1 MIWKS
6 LWAVMLASAEL
17 TTAGFAGA
25 GLAGSD
31 SQAAVQE
38 APASTQSSAIDST
51 DDTLPDPAEIERI
64 RLQRDR
70 YERITVPVTIAGEGP
85 YRFLIDTGSQAT
97 AVTRRVVT
105 DLELEPTGQATLIAM
120 GSREIVETISLNGVE
135 FANRR
140 LNGITAPLL
149 KTQNIGADGILG
161 LDSLQDLRV
170 QIDFRENRMA
180 VADAEALGDV
190 GFEIVVRAR
199 RKLGQMIITNA
210 RVNGVRTAVVIDTG
224 AQNSIGNHVLRRKLR
239 ARDENEQQTS
249 TDVNGTELHSDLAF
263 ARKLTIGGL
272 ELSRVPIGFAESPVF
287 AALGLD
293 KRPALVLGMNN
304 LRLLNRVAIDFSS
317 REILFDLPTGSRQR
331 TKSRLSL

>member
-1 MIWKS
+1 MMIWHS
-6 LWAVMLASAEL
+6 LWAVM
-17 TTAGFAGA
+17 FAGSGLANA
-25 GLAGSD
+25 GLAEPV
-31 SQAAVQE
+31 SQAALQE
-38 APASTQSSAIDST
+38 APASAQSSAIDSA
-51 DDTLPDPAEIERI
+51 DDALLDPAEIERI

-105 DLELEPTGQATLIAM
+105 DLALEPTGQATLIAM
-120 GSREIVETISLNGVE
+120 GSREIVETISLNGLE

-180 VADAEALGDV
+180 VADAESLGGDV

-224 AQNSIGNHVLRRKLR
+224 AQNSIGNRVLRRKLR

-317 REILFDLPTGSRQR
+317 REILFDLPTAARQR

>member
-1 MIWKS
+1 MMIWHS
-6 LWAVMLASAEL
+6 LWAVM
-17 TTAGFAGA
+17 FAGSGLANA
-25 GLAGSD
+25 GLAEPV
-31 SQAAVQE
+31 SQAATQE
-38 APASTQSSAIDST
+38 APASAQSSAIDSA
-51 DDTLPDPAEIERI
+51 DDALLDPAEIERI

-70 YERITVPVTIAGEGP
+70 HERITVPVTIAGEGP

-105 DLELEPTGQATLIAM
+105 DLALEPTGQATLIAM
-120 GSREIVETISLNGVE
+120 GSREIVETISLNGLE

-180 VADAEALGDV
+180 VADAESLGGDV

-224 AQNSIGNHVLRRKLR
+224 AQNSIGNRVLRRKLR

-317 REILFDLPTGSRQR
+317 REILFDLPTAARQR

>member
-1 MIWKS
+1 MMIWHS
-6 LWAVMLASAEL
+6 LWAVM
-17 TTAGFAGA
+17 FAGSGLANA
-25 GLAGSD
+25 GLAETT
-31 SQAAVQE
+31 SQAAPQE
-38 APASTQSSAIDST
+38 APASAQSSAIDSA
-51 DDTLPDPAEIERI
+51 DDALLDPAEIERI

-70 YERITVPVTIAGEGP
+70 HERITVPVTIAGEGP

-105 DLELEPTGQATLIAM
+105 DLALEPTGQATLIAM
-120 GSREIVETISLNGVE
+120 GSREIVETISLNGLE

-180 VADAEALGDV
+180 VADAESLGGDV

-317 REILFDLPTGSRQR
+317 REILFDLPTAARQR

>member
-1 MIWKS
+1 MMIWHS
-6 LWAVMLASAEL
+6 LWAVM
-17 TTAGFAGA
+17 FAGSGLANA
-25 GLAGSD
+25 GLAEPV
-31 SQAAVQE
+31 SQAALQE
-38 APASTQSSAIDST
+38 APASAQSSAIDSA
-51 DDTLPDPAEIERI
+51 DDALLDPAEIERI

-105 DLELEPTGQATLIAM
+105 DLALEPTGQATLIAM
-120 GSREIVETISLNGVE
+120 GSREIVETISLNGLE

-180 VADAEALGDV
+180 VADAESLGGDV

-317 REILFDLPTGSRQR
+317 REILFDLPTAARQR

>member
-1 MIWKS
+1 MMIWHS
-6 LWAVMLASAEL
+6 LWAVM
-17 TTAGFAGA
+17 FAGSGLANA
-25 GLAGSD
+25 GLAEPV
-31 SQAAVQE
+31 SQAALQE
-38 APASTQSSAIDST
+38 APASAQSSAIDSA
-51 DDTLPDPAEIERI
+51 DDALLDPAEIERI

-105 DLELEPTGQATLIAM
+105 DLALEPTGQATLIAM
-120 GSREIVETISLNGVE
+120 GSREIVETISLNGLE

-180 VADAEALGDV
+180 VADAESLGGDV

-317 REILFDLPTGSRQR
+317 REILFDLPTGARQR

>member
-1 MIWKS
+1 MMIWHS
-6 LWAVMLASAEL
+6 LWAVM
-17 TTAGFAGA
+17 FAGSGLANA
-25 GLAGSD
+25 GLAEPV
-31 SQAAVQE
+31 SQAATQE
-38 APASTQSSAIDST
+38 APASAQSSAIDSA
-51 DDTLPDPAEIERI
+51 DDALLDPAEIERI

-105 DLELEPTGQATLIAM
+105 DLALEPTGQATLIAM
-120 GSREIVETISLNGVE
+120 GSREIVETISLNGLE

-180 VADAEALGDV
+180 VADAESLGGDV

-224 AQNSIGNHVLRRKLR
+224 AQNSIGNRVLRRKLR

-317 REILFDLPTGSRQR
+317 REILFDLPTAARQR

>member
-1 MIWKS
+1 MIWHS
-6 LWAVMLASAEL
+6 LWAVM
-17 TTAGFAGA
+17 FAGSGLANA
-25 GLAGSD
+25 GLAETT
-31 SQAAVQE
+31 SQAATQE
-38 APASTQSSAIDST
+38 APASAQSSAIDSA
-51 DDTLPDPAEIERI
+51 DDALLDPAEIERI

-105 DLELEPTGQATLIAM
+105 DLALEPTGQATLIAM
-120 GSREIVETISLNGVE
+120 GSREIVETISLNGLE

-180 VADAEALGDV
+180 VADAESLGGDV

-224 AQNSIGNHVLRRKLR
+224 AQNSIGNRVLRRKLR

-317 REILFDLPTGSRQR
+317 REILFDLPTAARQR